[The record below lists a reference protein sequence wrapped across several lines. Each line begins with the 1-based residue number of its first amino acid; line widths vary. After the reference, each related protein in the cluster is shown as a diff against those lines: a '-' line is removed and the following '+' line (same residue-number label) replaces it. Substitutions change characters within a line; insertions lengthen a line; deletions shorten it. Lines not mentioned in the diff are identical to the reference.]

1 MKNLLSLTSLAIL
14 SSLLVSC
21 GGAGYPK
28 FETKA
33 AKKACSCFKDV
44 AQYKIKMENY
54 TNKHS
59 DKENYEEVYGEMER
73 RYAQLQNKAEIICM
87 EGWLRDQDDYAD
99 SMDIGS
105 MFGAAQSIC
114 PEIIYHLTEGT
125 KMSPDVNYNPLP
137 EKDKDDKG
145 GYEDYGSWEK
155 ENDRYENRMMEA
167 EPMPDKEATPEAE
180 LVEDVMDGVGKG
192 YDYYNEYDYEYD
204 YYDDYDYDYDPRE

>member
-28 FETKA
+28 YETNG

-73 RYAQLQNKAEIICM
+73 RYAQLQNKAEIVCM
-87 EGWLRDQDDYAD
+87 EGWLRDQDDYAE
-99 SMDIGS
+99 SMNMGL
-105 MFGAAQSIC
+105 MLGAAQSIC
-114 PEIIYHLTEGT
+114 PEIIYHLTEGA

-137 EKDKDDKG
+137 EEDKG
-145 GYEDYGSWEK
+145 AKEDYEDYESWE
-155 ENDRYENRMMEA
+155 ERRNTEEA
-167 EPMPDKEATPEAE
+167 PAE
-180 LVEDVMDGVGKG
+180 EEFD
-192 YDYYNEYDYEYD
+192 EYD
-204 YYDDYDYDYDPRE
+204 YYDTYEYDYDEYDYYEPADEPTEAAPAEEEASAGEE